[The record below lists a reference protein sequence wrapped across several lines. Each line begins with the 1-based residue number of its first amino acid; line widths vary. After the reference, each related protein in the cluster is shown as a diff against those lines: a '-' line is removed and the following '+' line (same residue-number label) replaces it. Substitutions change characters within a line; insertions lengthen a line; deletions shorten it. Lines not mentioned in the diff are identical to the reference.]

1 MSLTSR
7 HKVSPLTSAVQ
18 CDPHYSQ
25 SSHPSRRPA
34 EGPSPPNPAER
45 LPGISLIL
53 RSGKRCAALPAKVL
67 WTVISKTIAW
77 MAALIENNEGHI
89 EHMVAVVSP
98 CPISPQKKSFSQ
110 NLAKQKKKKRKKSER
125 HHKGLSP
132 STLLHFL
139 MSRCPLFWRRAL
151 RRSTS
156 ASSESCRNHGLS
168 TADGSCAQITR
179 EMTSR
184 SSLKR
189 LWSVSLRAED
199 TFPAKA
205 PGVRCAHRLA

>member
-34 EGPSPPNPAER
+34 EGPSPPDPAER

-53 RSGKRCAALPAKVL
+53 RSGEGCAAFPPKVL

-98 CPISPQKKSFSQ
+98 CPVSPQKRASVKTWPDR
-110 NLAKQKKKKRKKSER
+110 KKRKKSER

-132 STLLHFL
+132 STLWWFL

-156 ASSESCRNHGLS
+156 GSSESCGNRGLS
-168 TADGSCAQITR
+168 TADSSCAWITR

-199 TFPAKA
+199 EFPAKA
-205 PGVRCAHRLA
+205 PGVRCAHRPA

>member
-7 HKVSPLTSAVQ
+7 HKVSPLSSAVQ

-34 EGPSPPNPAER
+34 EGPSPPDPAER

-53 RSGKRCAALPAKVL
+53 RSGEGCAALPPKVL

-98 CPISPQKKSFSQ
+98 CPVSPQKKASV
-110 NLAKQKKKKRKKSER
+110 KTWPDGKKTQK
-125 HHKGLSP
+125 
-132 STLLHFL
+132 
-139 MSRCPLFWRRAL
+139 
-151 RRSTS
+151 
-156 ASSESCRNHGLS
+156 
-168 TADGSCAQITR
+168 
-179 EMTSR
+179 
-184 SSLKR
+184 
-189 LWSVSLRAED
+189 V
-199 TFPAKA
+199 
-205 PGVRCAHRLA
+205 

>member
-25 SSHPSRRPA
+25 SSHPLRRPA
-34 EGPSPPNPAER
+34 EGPSPPDPAER
-45 LPGISLIL
+45 LPGSILIL
-53 RSGKRCAALPAKVL
+53 RSGEGRSAHPPKVL

-98 CPISPQKKSFSQ
+98 APSLLKKRASVQ
-110 NLAKQKKKKRKKSER
+110 TWLDEKKKKKRKNSER

-132 STLLHFL
+132 STLQQFL
-139 MSRCPLFWRRAL
+139 MSQCPLFWRRAL
-151 RRSTS
+151 
-156 ASSESCRNHGLS
+156 
-168 TADGSCAQITR
+168 
-179 EMTSR
+179 
-184 SSLKR
+184 
-189 LWSVSLRAED
+189 
-199 TFPAKA
+199 P
-205 PGVRCAHRLA
+205 